1 MSSERIIPERE
12 LNEMIDK
19 AAKEALHSNLT
30 LQAFRSNMKN
40 QIKEIYQLPAE
51 MQEDA
56 YAQLMVEEHELE
68 EANEEKQAYLEGLH
82 QYHWEYYLGPLYEL
96 YSKMK

>member
-1 MSSERIIPERE
+1 MAPEKILPERE

-19 AAKEALHSNLT
+19 ATKEALHAKLT
-30 LQAFRSNMKN
+30 LFAFQSNMKKH
-40 QIKEIYQLPAE
+40 IKEIYQLPAG
-51 MQEDA
+51 MQEEA

-68 EANEEKQAYLEGLH
+68 EANEEKQAYLESLNH
-82 QYHWEYYLGPLYEL
+82 YHWEHYLGPLYEL